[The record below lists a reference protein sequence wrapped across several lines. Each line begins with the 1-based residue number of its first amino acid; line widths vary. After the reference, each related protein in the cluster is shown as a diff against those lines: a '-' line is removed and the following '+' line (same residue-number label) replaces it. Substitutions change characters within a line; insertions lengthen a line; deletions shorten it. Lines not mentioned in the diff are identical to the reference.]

1 MCVQVSVCVR
11 REGRG
16 GSLSGQVGCGGGY
29 GGRANADREM
39 VAWRGTEST

>member
-16 GSLSGQVGCGGGY
+16 GSLGGQVGCGGGY